1 MDTQAQIREV
11 AIRKYT
17 VLTPGFYP
25 ARTGPS
31 FLRYG
36 TEKDIDSTVH
46 EASRAEILAVDFETR
61 GGDYSTDDIAVVGIA
76 LAWKTGSIYF
86 QWEEITEESQ
96 NRLWDLLLDHT
107 GLIAHNVY
115 FDGGI
120 VYKFTGRHP
129 RWFTC
134 TYSLL
139 ATVANE
145 GYPGANWGLKT
156 AQIELLGWHDTNTR
170 ELDEW
175 LVTHGYYSG
184 VRRVDESPA
193 HLLEEYQAGALKPA
207 KGFMYRAPPH
217 ILGKYSVLDAE
228 ACFLLYAKVLLP
240 AVQKFSALEKYHSD
254 MLYLIQLLIEQ
265 RITGIPVDREGL
277 QARAEYLATYI
288 EEKQQEFLSHHAVI
302 PCVQEIEKRM
312 LQELIDSEPTR
323 YNKQKERKEPE
334 KFTVSGK
341 LSKNWEKWHK
351 LSVEPPVQSKNW
363 EKWQAK
369 VEAVRAG
376 ENPEYRFNINSGPQL
391 RVVLYD
397 MLDFPIRVT
406 TESGLPSTGVKAL
419 KHMLDLGTILLDRN
433 YAVKELSYIQAY
445 IDVTA
450 QRPTIHPSFRAP
462 GTVSGRLTSKE
473 PNMQQIPKSRAVMEL
488 FRARPGYV
496 WIDLDFSALEPV
508 VATEFSEDP
517 NLEVIY
523 GNGRPVNDIYLFVG
537 ANIPG
542 MAEKIRGAGYDPYN
556 PTPEGLAAAKKKCKH
571 ERAICKTVVL
581 ACQYGAG
588 VNKVMETLENDD
600 IHLPYEDV
608 ARIHS
613 GYWELFSQ
621 VREFSREL
629 LFQWRENG
637 GYVLNG
643 IGRPMSVPEEM
654 MKDTLNRF
662 IQSTGHDLLI
672 RYIRIYTEELTRRG
686 VEWYP
691 LMIDWHDA
699 SCVEVREDQ
708 IDVAREVMLWGV
720 DELNRELNGRIKLR
734 GEPDIGHNL
743 SDVKKPES

>member
-1 MDTQAQIREV
+1 MELHAQIREV
-11 AIRKYT
+11 TERKYT
-17 VLTPGFYP
+17 TLVPGFFP
-25 ARTGPS
+25 ARTGNT
-31 FLRYG
+31 FLCLG
-36 TEKDIDSTVH
+36 SQEDVDPVIADANKSK
-46 EASRAEILAVDFETR
+46 ILAVDFETR
-61 GGDYSTDDIAVVGIA
+61 GGDYSTDDIAVVGVA
-76 LAWKTGSIYF
+76 LAYETGSVYF
-86 QWEEITEESQ
+86 HWDHLSEAKQ
-96 NRLWDLLLDHT
+96 NQLWDLLLEHP

-129 RWFTC
+129 KWFTC

-139 ATVANE
+139 ATLANE

-156 AQIELLGWHDTNTR
+156 AQLELLGWHDTNTR

-175 LVTHGYYSG
+175 LITHTYYSG

-193 HLLEEYQAGALKPA
+193 HLLEEYRAGTLKPER
-207 KGFMYRAPPH
+207 GFMYRAPSH

-228 ACFLLYAKVLLP
+228 ACYLLYIHVLSP
-240 AVQKFSALEKYHSD
+240 AVDKFPALVKYHSD
-254 MLYLIQLLIEQ
+254 MLYLIQLLIQQ
-265 RITGIPVDREGL
+265 RMLGIPVDREGL
-277 QARAEYLATYI
+277 MHRAQHLAEYI
-288 EEKQQEFLSHHAVI
+288 NKKQEEFLSHPQII
-302 PCVQEIEKRM
+302 PCVQKIEKGM
-312 LQELIDSEPTR
+312 LQELLATEPAR
-323 YNKQKERKEPE
+323 YNKQKERNEP
-334 KFTVSGK
+334 KKHNKDGSVSK
-341 LSKNWEKWHK
+341 VWQKWK
-351 LSVEPPVQSKNW
+351 SLVDEPPVQSKNW

-397 MLDFPIRVT
+397 MLNFPVRVT
-406 TESGLPSTGVKAL
+406 TDSGLASTGVKAL
-419 KHMLDLGTILLDRN
+419 KHMGELGTILLDRN
-433 YAVKELSYIQAY
+433 YAVKELTYIQAY
-445 IDVTA
+445 IDATA
-450 QRPTIHPSFRAP
+450 ERPTIHPSFRAP

-473 PNMQQIPKSRAVMEL
+473 PNMQQIPKSQAVMKL
-488 FRARPGYV
+488 FKARPGYV

-556 PTPEGLAAAKKKCKH
+556 PTPEGLSAAKKKCKH

-600 IHLPYEDV
+600 VFLPYEDV

-613 GYWELFSQ
+613 GYWELFSR
-621 VREFSREL
+621 VRDFSREL

-643 IGRPMSVPEEM
+643 VGRPMSVPEDM

-686 VEWYP
+686 IEWYP

-708 IDVAREVMLWGV
+708 LEQAKQVMVWGV

-734 GEPDIGHNL
+734 GEPDVGYNL
-743 SDVKKPES
+743 SDVKKPEE